1 LSRRLASGLV
11 LVLALSTGSAAHA
24 QPAGDAAAT
33 SQELSAIRD
42 QLVALD
48 IEKALAA
55 IEALLARPDLPDE
68 TRADALDLRA
78 QAHVASDHLD
88 AAEKDYRAILQL
100 RPGYVPGRDV
110 TSKKAMDR
118 FKKLQASLIG
128 TVQLDVDPKD
138 TSITVD
144 GRPVAVPANAALPVL
159 AGERKLSFTH
169 KGFDPQDVTIRA
181 VAGQETPARI
191 RMVPNARSLVV
202 RTDVDGVAVT
212 LDGIPSGLTARGSEA
227 GSDVNAPAVLQLED
241 VSIGEH
247 ELSLSKTCFAPESFS
262 EIVTVDLAD
271 RSPKLLRV
279 VAMRPARAKVA
290 ATGASYEGELRV
302 DGERVASL
310 PLTSFAACPGVRALE
325 VVASGRV
332 VWSGDVT
339 ADESGATVDLSPR
352 PSAVLVG
359 AAWPSAWS
367 AAAAAWSLRGRID
380 LPAGVDLTTADGW
393 KAVALPPGTDL
404 AVAVIPRAGV
414 AGDER
419 VVLYGPA
426 LNEIEESATAPRPS
440 RPTWNVGSLG
450 AKFADGAPG
459 TLVLA
464 SVSTGGPAVRS
475 GLLAGD
481 RVTAVSGRA
490 VATSPTAR
498 EAVAGSGVGAKV
510 VLDVVAPSGTA
521 RKVECVTSAEP
532 RLSAT
537 GGEDPS
543 RIMRAAW
550 ASADAAAG
558 GPDGA
563 VALANLASLLERA
576 GRDAA
581 ALDAWRR
588 VRAVGA
594 GALAARAAYAVG
606 AGLQAEGKR
615 AEAIEAFGQAR
626 AGAAASGD
634 VALAAAAGDRL
645 ADLGVAPH

>member
-1 LSRRLASGLV
+1 LSRLLATGLV
-11 LVLALSTGSAAHA
+11 VALALSAGRAADV
-24 QPAGDAAAT
+24 QPAGDAAAMG
-33 SQELSAIRD
+33 QELNAIRD

-55 IEALLARPDLPDE
+55 LEALLARPELTEE

-78 QAHVASDHLD
+78 QAHVASDNLD

-100 RPGYVPGRDV
+100 RAGYVPGRDV

-118 FKKLQASLIG
+118 FKKIQASLIG
-128 TVQLDVDPKD
+128 TVRLDVDPKD
-138 TSITVD
+138 TAITVD
-144 GRPVAVPANAALPVL
+144 GRPVAVPANAALPVV
-159 AGERKLSFTH
+159 AGERSLGFTH
-169 KGFDPQDVTIRA
+169 KGFDPQDVTLRA
-181 VAGQETPARI
+181 VAGQETLARI

-202 RTDVDGVAVT
+202 RTDVDGVAVS
-212 LDGIPSGLTARGSEA
+212 LDGVPSGVTARGSEA
-227 GSDVNAPAVLQLED
+227 GSGVDAPAVLQLED

-247 ELSLSKTCFAPESFS
+247 ELSLSKTCFAPESLA

-271 RSPKLLRV
+271 RSPRLLRI

-332 VWSGDVT
+332 VWSGNLT

-352 PSAVLVG
+352 PSVVLVG
-359 AAWPSAWS
+359 AAWPKAWS
-367 AAAAAWSLRGRID
+367 AASETWSLRGRVD

-426 LNEIEESATAPRPS
+426 LNEVEERATAPRPA

-450 AKFADGAPG
+450 VTFADGAPG
-459 TLVLA
+459 TLVVA
-464 SVSTGGPAVRS
+464 SASAAGPAARA

-481 RVTAVSGRA
+481 RLSAVSGRA
-490 VATSPTAR
+490 VATAATAR
-498 EAVAGSGVGAKV
+498 DAIAGSGVGAKV

-521 RKVECVTSAEP
+521 RKIECATSAEP
-532 RLSAT
+532 RLSAM
-537 GGEDPS
+537 GGDDAS
-543 RIMRAAW
+543 RIARAAW
-550 ASADAAAG
+550 ASVDAAAG

-563 VALANLASLLERA
+563 AALANLASLLERA
-576 GRDAA
+576 GRNAA

-626 AGAAASGD
+626 TGGAASGD